1 MPAAFDFTA
10 AGPELWVPT
19 AFGPD
24 ALTNLGG
31 RFVEVVARLRPG
43 VSLAAAQAEAN
54 AIARGLLS
62 ARPPDA
68 QDEGRTVRLLAYGDD
83 LAGDVRAQLL
93 VLLGAVGLVLLIACV
108 NVANLLAARGV
119 ARGRELAIRA
129 ALGAGRGRIVRQL
142 VAESALLAALG
153 TAAGLAL
160 AYGGV
165 ALLVRFV
172 PAGCRAW
179 SRPPVDARVLAFA
192 VGLAVLTAL
201 LLSVLPARQSDR
213 GDLLGALQRGGRTT
227 RGAVRGG
234 ARAALVTG
242 EVALALV
249 LLVGAGLLVR
259 SALHLR
265 AVPAASTARRCSP
278 RACGCPPRATASR
291 ARGRD
296 LPAPRRRGRRGAGH
310 ALGGGGLARA
320 AHRDEHRAWGSCA
333 RATRRRSRP
342 TAGVS
347 SNFRLVSAGYFATMG
362 IPLRW
367 GRDFGDATRPRR
379 RARWW

>member
-1 MPAAFDFTA
+1 
-10 AGPELWVPT
+10 
-19 AFGPD
+19 
-24 ALTNLGG
+24 
-31 RFVEVVARLRPG
+31 

-172 PAGCRAW
+172 PRRVPRVEQAA
-179 SRPPVDARVLAFA
+179 VDARVLAFA

-227 RGAVRGG
+227 RGAVRGWRARGARHRRGG
-234 ARAALVTG
+234 ARARAARG
-242 EVALALV
+242 RGAAHPQRAPPAR
-249 LLVGAGLLVR
+249 GAGGR
-259 SALHLR
+259 R
-265 AVPAASTARRCSP
+265 TARRCSP

-320 AHRDEHRAWGSCA
+320 AHRDEHGRGASCA